1 MLRHFKQMEMNASC
15 ALLGTEDRVYTLAY
29 FMHAFTT
36 KDTHTHTR
44 THTHTTNLLTHT
56 HTRNF
61 I

>member
-36 KDTHTHTR
+36 KDTHTR
-44 THTHTTNLLTHT
+44 THTHTHAHT
-56 HTRNF
+56 SPGNVCVRVCV
-61 I
+61 